1 MSPTDDADDGYAI
14 SYKVLE
20 RGTPVCDRDGA
31 HVGSV
36 RQVLENEAEHIF
48 DGLVIDTPVGERF
61 VDAPE
66 VARIAERRVTL
77 TLDAAAVQALP
88 ERDAAGGTTFSAN
101 VKGGRLSRFL
111 GGGWKR
117 D

>member
-1 MSPTDDADDGYAI
+1 MSPSDDGGHAI

-20 RGTPVCDRDGA
+20 RGTPVCASDGSA
-31 HVGSV
+31 VGTV
-36 RQVLENEAEHIF
+36 REVLENVAEHIF
-48 DGLVIDTPVGERF
+48 DGLVIDTPAGTRF

-66 VARIAERRVTL
+66 VARIAERCVTL
-77 TLDAAAVQALP
+77 TLDAQGAAGLP
-88 ERDAAGGTTFSAN
+88 ERDSAGAPTFRAN
-101 VKGGRLSRFL
+101 ARGGRLSRLF

>member
-1 MSPTDDADDGYAI
+1 MSPSDEDGHAI

-20 RGTPVCDRDGA
+20 PGTAVQASDGVEVGTVRD
-31 HVGSV
+31 
-36 RQVLENEAEHIF
+36 VLENRAEHIF
-48 DGLVIDTPVGERF
+48 DGLVIDTSGGRRF

-66 VARIAERRVTL
+66 IERIAELRVTL
-77 TLDAAAVQALP
+77 TIDAEAVAALP
-88 ERDAAGGTTFSAN
+88 ERDPAGTQTFRAN
-101 VKGGRLSRFL
+101 TKGGRLSRYF

>member
-1 MSPTDDADDGYAI
+1 MSPSDDDGHSI

-20 RGTPVCDRDGA
+20 PGTPVQASDAVAVGTVRD
-31 HVGSV
+31 
-36 RQVLENEAEHIF
+36 VLENRAEHIF
-48 DGLVIDTPVGERF
+48 DGLVIDTPGGRRF

-66 VARIAERRVTL
+66 VDRIAELRVTL
-77 TLDAAAVQALP
+77 TIDAQAVAALP
-88 ERDAAGGTTFSAN
+88 EHDRAGAQTFHAN
-101 VKGGRLSRFL
+101 ARGGRLSRYL

>member
-1 MSPTDDADDGYAI
+1 MSRADADDDHAI

-20 RGTPVCDRDGA
+20 RGTPVVDCDGGA
-31 HVGSV
+31 VGAV
-36 RQVLENEAEHIF
+36 REVLENEAEHIF
-48 DGLVIDTPVGERF
+48 DGLVLDTPAGQRF

-77 TLDAAAVQALP
+77 ALDAEGVSALP
-88 ERDAAGGTTFSAN
+88 ERDEKGGQTFRADAR
-101 VKGGRLSRFL
+101 GGRLSRFL

-117 D
+117 E

>member
-1 MSPTDDADDGYAI
+1 MSRSDDDGHAI

-20 RGTPVCDRDGA
+20 RGTPVHACDGSE
-31 HVGSV
+31 VGSV
-36 RQVLENEAEHIF
+36 REILENVAEHIF
-48 DGLVIDTPVGERF
+48 DGLVIDTPGGQRF

-66 VARIAERRVTL
+66 IARIAERRVTM
-77 TLDAAAVQALP
+77 TLDAEGAAALP
-88 ERDAAGGTTFSAN
+88 ERDAAGGPTFRADAR
-101 VKGGRLSRFL
+101 GGRLSRLF